1 MNKIAKTINIYLIAE
16 MQREDLTKSFSY
28 MIYIED
34 RKIKIIPTGI
44 NTQFIDVYLSPEFV
58 TANNEEELL
67 KIFGINLSA
76 NIELNGTENDDF
88 HVTID
93 ELGQIVIT
101 LDVNLE
107 DTDSYGEFIE
117 VVENKDIDLIT
128 EAETQPLDDI
138 DTDEKEEVDVS
149 SIEAKVL
156 DEGFVDVEQ
165 MLSELTKEWS
175 LSHGQ
180 VATECPEEHEEAL
193 EILSDHYDYV
203 EDEGLNDKHLYT
215 ISFSKPMIESLN
227 EAKEVLPFSDDAAEE
242 LHRFMSEKQM
252 KKTALN
258 RLRAL
263 ISSTE
268 LTSQLNSLEDES
280 DVRETVKNYLS
291 ATLSDYDRDR
301 SDFKL
306 EISNK
311 ARKLFD
317 DIIDTDFSTESLK
330 EEIEDVPEVEWVA
343 TFDNVNESLIEDASE
358 LPSNQVVI
366 NAPDLDTAAKYAQ
379 QQARINAKENPNWDD
394 AELVAIKKVDKN

>member
-1 MNKIAKTINIYLIAE
+1 MYKLAKTINIYLIAE
-16 MQREDLTKSFSY
+16 MQRVDINSSYDY

-34 RKIKIIPTGI
+34 RKIKIIPTGTQ
-44 NTQFIDVYLSPEFV
+44 TQFTDVYLSTEFV
-58 TANNEEELL
+58 TSNNEEDLI

-76 NIELNGTENDDF
+76 NIELNGTENDDY
-88 HVTID
+88 HVNID
-93 ELGQIVIT
+93 DLGQIVIT

-107 DTDSYGEFIE
+107 DTNSYGEFIE
-117 VVENKDIDLIT
+117 VVENKEIDLIT
-128 EAETQPLDDI
+128 EAETQLSEYI
-138 DTDEKEEVDVS
+138 DTDEKEVVDVS

-156 DEGFVDVEQ
+156 DESFIDVGQ

-203 EDEGLNDKHLYT
+203 EDEGLDDKHLYT

-227 EAKEVLPFSDDAAEE
+227 EAKEILPFADDAAEE

-258 RLRAL
+258 KLRAL
-263 ISSTE
+263 VSSTE

-306 EISNK
+306 EISDK
-311 ARKLFD
+311 ARKLLD
-317 DIIDTDFSTESLK
+317 DIIETDFSTESLQ
-330 EEIEDVPEVEWVA
+330 EEVEDVPEVEWIA
-343 TFDNVNESLIEDASE
+343 TFDNVNESLTEEASE

-379 QQARINAKENPNWDD
+379 QQARINAKENPNWDN